1 MNNKHKDII
10 SFFAAVLFAAFSGSA
25 TLFADVVDRVVAKVN
40 DEVITLYELE
50 QAEESLVR
58 QMGEEVPAGRKAEV
72 RRKMLDQLI
81 TKKLIDNQARS
92 LGIAATDTD
101 VDNALND
108 VLSRG
113 GITEEGLHKS
123 LASQGISYEEYR
135 KDLRDQIEKARLI
148 SMEIQS
154 KIDLSEERL
163 KNYYYEHIDDYTGR
177 AGVRIGLIF
186 LRRGDY
192 GTKGSLKARAE
203 ELQLRLDTG
212 EPFEE
217 LAALFSE
224 GPAAANGGDLGFIES
239 GSLSPL
245 IAEAIAPLS
254 EGEVSA
260 PVASAAGTHFIKLVE
275 RSDGEKRSFEKVRDQ
290 IHEILYNQEAEKRF
304 NRWIQELKKKAFI
317 EILL

>member
-50 QAEESLVR
+50 QAEENLMR

-92 LGIAATDTD
+92 LGIAATDAD
-101 VDNALND
+101 IDKALND
-108 VLSRG
+108 VLTRG
-113 GITEEGLHKS
+113 GANEDELRRS

-135 KDLRDQIEKARLI
+135 ADLGDQIEKTRLI

-154 KIDLSEERL
+154 KIDMSEERL

-186 LRRGDY
+186 LHRRDY
-192 GTKGSLKARAE
+192 ETQASLKARAD
-203 ELQLRLDTG
+203 ELQLRLDAG

-217 LAALFSE
+217 LAALFSD
-224 GPAAANGGDLGFIES
+224 GPAASIGGDLGFIES

>member
-1 MNNKHKDII
+1 MNKKHKVII
-10 SFFAAVLFAAFSGSA
+10 SFFTALLLAAISGAAPLFAE
-25 TLFADVVDRVVAKVN
+25 VVDRVVAQVN

-50 QAEESLVR
+50 QAEESLMR
-58 QMGEEVPAGRKAEV
+58 QMGEEVPAGREAEV
-72 RRKMLDQLI
+72 QRKVLDQLI

-92 LGIAATDTD
+92 LGIAATDAD

-108 VLSRG
+108 VLTRG
-113 GITEEGLHKS
+113 GITEEVLRKS
-123 LASQGISYEEYR
+123 LASQGVSYEEYR
-135 KDLRDQIEKARLI
+135 KDLGDQIEKARLI

-154 KIDLSEERL
+154 KIDLNEERL

-192 GTKGSLKARAE
+192 GTKASLKARAE
-203 ELQLRLDTG
+203 ELQTRLDKG
-212 EPFEE
+212 ETFEE

-239 GSLSPL
+239 GNLSPF
-245 IAEAIAPLS
+245 ISEAIAPLS
-254 EGEVSA
+254 EGEVSE
-260 PVASAAGTHFIKLVE
+260 PVKSSAGIHFIKLIE
-275 RSDGEKRSFEKVRDQ
+275 RSDGEKRPFEKVRDT

-304 NRWIQELKKKAFI
+304 NRWIQELKKKAYI
-317 EILL
+317 EVML